1 MPDATQPLNPAGTL
15 AKGVME
21 EVLTG
26 NVAWLDDVHNVY
38 GRWTQGMLGT
48 VQELVRLW
56 EGRFHEDCEACKAL
70 SACHTPLDL
79 QRFGQAFAVKASRDY
94 AEGVGRLLHVAVE
107 ALGPRAGRGPHG

>member
-1 MPDATQPLNPAGTL
+1 MPDATQRLHSTEGL
-15 AKGVME
+15 AKGAME
-21 EVLTG
+21 EVFTG

-48 VQELVRLW
+48 VQEMVRLW

-79 QRFGQAFAVKASRDY
+79 QRFSQAFVVKASQDY
-94 AEGVGRLLHVAVE
+94 AEGVGRLLRVAVE
-107 ALGPRAGRGPHG
+107 ALGPRAAPGPHG